1 MLKNTEIEIPNEIIK
16 RLVCEQLNGWYK
28 IIGENYEEIIRMKEL
43 QIVKQEAIEH
53 KDSLVKTQGNPKRKN
68 TNNEWSIKEWKYQ

>member
-1 MLKNTEIEIPNEIIK
+1 MLKNTEIELPNEIIK

-68 TNNEWSIKEWKYQ
+68 TNNE

>member
-1 MLKNTEIEIPNEIIK
+1 MNKYVA
-16 RLVCEQLNGWYK
+16 VCSSMYWYVPVCTCWYK
-28 IIGENYEEIIRMKEL
+28 IIGENYEEIIIMKEL

-68 TNNEWSIKEWKYQ
+68 TNNE